1 VTEPESTRRDSPA
14 SSEPGSTPL
23 EPDSIRRRLGGDG
36 GDGGGSDLDGDVEEL
51 PRMTLIQHLE
61 ELRNRILRSL
71 LAVGIAFGVCFFFAK
86 PIFRFLQRPILQYLP
101 EGKKLVFLKVTD
113 PFVLYMKVAALAGL
127 FLVLPYLLFQVWR
140 FVAPGLYSQEKR
152 YSIPFILFG
161 SFFFLAGGVF
171 AYYVAFPYAVQF
183 LINVGEDFE
192 PAITGPSYLSFL
204 LTVILGMSLMFE
216 LPVFIFA
223 LSAIGVVSPRSLL
236 RNFRW
241 AVLIIVA
248 IAAVI
253 TPTPDV
259 FTLGVFAVPTIALYL
274 LGVAAAALVQGQKA
288 DESGLFLTRVAVST
302 LAAVH
307 LAATIWHGSAHSV
320 LAVTLPPAKNLFV
333 LVVIVILPVLAAA
346 LAWTRWIKPAVW
358 LFALSMLAAL
368 AFGVYHHYLVVSPD
382 HVAHLPAG
390 SPAAQSR
397 FIWSAGTIAVLEALA
412 TLYGALRLRWLGT
425 RAGKAR

>member
-1 VTEPESTRRDSPA
+1 MTEPES
-14 SSEPGSTPL
+14 
-23 EPDSIRRRLGGDG
+23 IQRRLGGD
-36 GDGGGSDLDGDVEEL
+36 GGSDLDGDVEEL

-61 ELRNRILRSL
+61 ELRGRILRSL
-71 LAVGIAFGVCFFFAK
+71 LALAIGFSVCFFFSK
-86 PIFRFLQRPILQYLP
+86 PVFRFLQRPILEYLP
-101 EGKKLVFLKVTD
+101 AGKKLVFLKVTD
-113 PFVLYMKVAALAGL
+113 PFVLYMKVAALGGL

-140 FVAPGLYSQEKR
+140 FIAPGLYRKEKR
-152 YSIPFILFG
+152 YSLPFIFFG

-204 LTVILGMSLMFE
+204 LTVILGMALMFE

-241 AVLIIVA
+241 AVLIIVTV
-248 IAAVI
+248 AAVI

-259 FTLGVFAVPTIALYL
+259 FTLSVFAVPTIALYL

-288 DESGLFLTRVAVST
+288 DESGLFLSRVAVTT
-302 LAAVH
+302 LATVH
-307 LAATIWHGSAHSV
+307 LAVAIWHGSAHSA
-320 LAVTLPPAKNLFV
+320 LAVTLAPAKNLFV
-333 LVVIVILPVLAAA
+333 LVVIVILPVLAAV
-346 LAWTRWIKPAVW
+346 LAWTRWLKSAVW
-358 LFALSMLAAL
+358 VFTLSMLAAL

-390 SPAAQSR
+390 SPAAQAR
-397 FIWSAGTIAVLEALA
+397 FVWSAALLAAVEALA
-412 TLYGALRLRWLGT
+412 TVHGALRLRWL
-425 RAGKAR
+425 RARAR